1 MELAMERDTS
11 IEGLTILIVK
21 GQLIPF
27 TTPLLRHYLTEL
39 ITKNGPWLLVD
50 MEEVDV
56 VGSTARRVLVAA
68 REATTANG
76 GFLCLIRPPRLW
88 NAREDGFQTF
98 ESRAQALEELARHG
112 PGQLP

>member
-11 IEGLTILIVK
+11 IEGLTILNVK
-21 GQLIPF
+21 GQLVPF

-50 MEEVDV
+50 LEEVDV
-56 VGSTARRVLVAA
+56 VGSAARRVLVAA
-68 REATTANG
+68 REVTTARG

-88 NAREDGFQTF
+88 KARDDGFRTF
-98 ESRAQALEELARHG
+98 ESRTQALEELARHG